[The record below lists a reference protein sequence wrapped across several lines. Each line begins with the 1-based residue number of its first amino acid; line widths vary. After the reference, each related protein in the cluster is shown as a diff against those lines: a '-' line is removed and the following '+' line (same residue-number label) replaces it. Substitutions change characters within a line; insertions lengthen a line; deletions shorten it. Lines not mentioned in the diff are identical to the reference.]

1 MVEHHPYTVDTG
13 VQFSNEVPRIN
24 NNMNQNT
31 NNQSQTNNDEITTLD
46 TVIVDNEYQG
56 MLESNLVAIDILGR
70 NNKPGHIARIVAE
83 IA

>member
-1 MVEHHPYTVDTG
+1 MVERHPYTVDTG

-70 NNKPGHIARIVAE
+70 NNKSGHIARIVAE